1 MHRWLVGSL
10 GLSMLALGGCVNVV
24 AESARHIG
32 CEENEITI
40 TNEDGPDP
48 SQWDATC
55 RNQTYR
61 CTNDPGGRW
70 GSIVSCT
77 PKPR

>member
-1 MHRWLVGSL
+1 MRRPFVGSIAL
-10 GLSMLALGGCVNVV
+10 LMLMLGGCASVE

-40 TNEDGPDP
+40 TNQVGPVP

-61 CTNDPGGRW
+61 CTQDIGEW
-70 GSIVSCT
+70 GQIVSCT